1 MGLSQANAAE
11 KAVIHASQ
19 VLECAKNL
27 LATFSSSEDSSALLT
42 EEGLTDSIKK
52 EAGDSKT
59 SQLLIATKLKDLV
72 SSSVQERR
80 TNAIRISRDQMRSY
94 AHETQKLHDFF
105 KTIEVV
111 LGKFGSPIQK

>member
-1 MGLSQANAAE
+1 MSQANAAE
-11 KAVIHASQ
+11 KTVLNASQ
-19 VLECAKNL
+19 VLDCAKQL

-42 EEGLTDSIKK
+42 EEVLTDSIKK

-59 SQLLIATKLKDLV
+59 SQLLVATKLRDLV
-72 SSSVQERR
+72 SSSMQTRR
-80 TNAIRISRDQMRSY
+80 SMASRIPRDQMGSY
-94 AHETQKLHDFF
+94 ARETEKLQNFF